1 MQFLRKLGQV
11 AGLVIACSSAGH
23 VCAQTSAPARAV
35 NLPAASV
42 AVQPIYPL
50 SEIHAGQRAVTYSVF
65 QGSTP
70 QPTDVDILGV
80 LHNAIGPGKDMIL
93 VRLVGARAEY
103 DGVVSGMSGSPVYI
117 DGKLVGA
124 IGFRIG
130 QFTKQ
135 PIAGVTPIQQML
147 DVFKQSAKKS
157 ASYENSGSPVEA
169 FDSLARPVSASG
181 GTENPVAGDGVFS
194 KASMLQ
200 PIETPLTFD
209 GFSPAAINL
218 FRQRFHSLGL
228 SPVSGIGSA
237 SPEQRDPA
245 PVVPGSAISAI
256 IVSGDFNMAATCSV
270 TYVDPKRLLAC
281 GHPITQFGDI
291 SLPMTKAQV
300 VATIAS
306 SLDPMKIVNTT
317 ENVGSFTQDRESGVV
332 GTFGKPAR
340 VIPVTLAIRGIPQPH
355 TYHFAVAEHPR
366 LTSGALTLSIYQAIQ
381 DTNGYN
387 DPATYNLHGE
397 ISIDGYPP
405 VRINDMIAPTPQQPS
420 SLTAAISVA
429 QRFDSIFSNTRE
441 LPAIH
446 SVSLTLDAT
455 PGRQSAAIT
464 DARILSP
471 NVRAGD
477 SITVETTMH
486 PYRHSERIVRL
497 TAKLPGTLPPGPA
510 RVLVSDGNTLD
521 HTLHLIANPAAPALG
536 LDATIGQLNELHSAD
551 RLYVTLLEPVPAAS
565 LRGKDLPGVP
575 LTMANVMQAGSNAS
589 EFVIDGETALPL
601 VSEKVPF
608 ALSGSQILTINVQ
621 P

>member
-1 MQFLRKLGQV
+1 M
-11 AGLVIACSSAGH
+11 AGLVIACSFAGQI
-23 VCAQTSAPARAV
+23 CAQTAASARPV

-42 AVQPIYPL
+42 AAQPIYPL
-50 SEIHAGQRAVTYSVF
+50 SQIHAGQRGVTYSVF

-70 QPTDVDILGV
+70 QPTEVEILGV

-93 VRLVGARAEY
+93 VQLLGARAEY

-147 DVFKQSAKKS
+147 DVFSQSGESHRVYA
-157 ASYENSGSPVEA
+157 ENAHLEETFAAGQRSVA
-169 FDSLARPVSASG
+169 ASG
-181 GTENPVAGDGVFS
+181 PPGISAEGEPDPAIGST
-194 KASMLQ
+194 MLQ
-200 PIETPLTFD
+200 PIDTPLTFD
-209 GFSPAAINL
+209 GFSPASIDL

-228 SPVSGIGSA
+228 SPVAGIGSA

-317 ENVGSFTQDRESGVV
+317 EIIGSFTQDRESGVV
-332 GTFGKPAR
+332 GMFGKPAR

-405 VRINDMIAPTPQQPS
+405 VKINDMIAPSPQQPS

-464 DARILSP
+464 GARILSP
-471 NVRAGD
+471 NLRAGD
-477 SITVETTMH
+477 LITVEATLH
-486 PYRHSERIVRL
+486 PYRHSERVVRM

-521 HTLHLIANPAAPALG
+521 HTLHLIANPTAPALG
-536 LDATIGQLNELHSAD
+536 LDATIGKLNEMHSAD

-565 LRGKDLPGVP
+565 LQGKDLPGVP
-575 LTMANVMQAGSNAS
+575 LTMANVIQAGSSAG
-589 EFVIDGETALPL
+589 EFAIDGETALPL
-601 VSEKVPF
+601 ASEKVPL
-608 ALSGSQILTINVQ
+608 ALSGSQILTINVEQ
-621 P
+621 